1 MKLSLCNEV
10 ISNRPF
16 EEQCTFAAALGYEGL
31 EIAPFTLCDDPRE
44 MSETDVARARK
55 SLDEAGIVATGL
67 HWLLVTPAGLSITD
81 PDDGLRG
88 ETLEVMLRTVD
99 LCAELGGSVLVHGS
113 PAQRSYG
120 DGDDPE
126 AARARA
132 VEIFRRVAERAGER
146 GVTYCLE
153 ALSEDETNFINRIEE
168 AVSIVDEIGSPAFKT
183 MIDTGAV
190 ARAEA
195 SSVAETIR
203 KWMPGGNIAHI
214 QFNDRNRRAAGQ
226 GDDDFRPVLQA
237 IKDTGYDGVIAMEP
251 FKYEPDR
258 GACAAFALGYV
269 KGIWESLP

>member
-1 MKLSLCNEV
+1 MKFSLCNEV
-10 ISNRPF
+10 ISDRPF
-16 EEQCTFAAALGYEGL
+16 EEQCAFAAALGYDGL

-44 MSETDVARARK
+44 MGETEVARVRK

-67 HWLLVTPAGLSITD
+67 HWLLVTPTGLSITD
-81 PDDGLRG
+81 PDDDLRG
-88 ETLEVMLRTVD
+88 ETLDVMLRTVD
-99 LCAELGGSVLVHGS
+99 LCTDLGGSVLVHGS

-132 VEIFRRVAERAGER
+132 VEIFLRVAERAAQCR
-146 GVTYCLE
+146 VTYCLE
-153 ALSEDETNFINRIEE
+153 ALSEDETNFVNRIEE
-168 AVSIVDEIGSPAFKT
+168 AVSIVEEIGSPAFKT

-195 SSVAETIR
+195 SNVAETIR
-203 KWMPGGNIAHI
+203 KWMPGGNVAHI

-226 GDDDFRPVLQA
+226 GDDDFQPVLQA

-258 GACAAFALGYV
+258 GACAAFTLGYV